1 MVCWHERTAW
11 RNRCREK
18 HDGDLYFWYGRCRSG
33 KRWFWAAQQHRVHG
47 DGVSDHGWAATD
59 DQALADARAAVI
71 RMTGD
76 NTAFATLH
84 HGLATSALK
93 SINAEKRKE
102 RPPSEA
108 TDAKPIEYLYGETWD
123 EEMVHSVVAFQV
135 TKKTAKRI
143 YYIRRERIPGD
154 VEIGFVDR
162 QKLEAKGDV
171 YRAGRWW
178 DTDARLYL
186 EPPEREQRQAAPDLA
201 QLKAEMTAAHP
212 DRGGTN
218 EAFIAAHQRYKRALA
233 AQSVATP

>member
-1 MVCWHERTAW
+1 MICWHAPYD
-11 RNRCREK
+11 RCSAK
-18 HDGDLYFWYGRCRSG
+18 HHGEQHFYYGRCRSG
-33 KRWFWAAQQHRVHG
+33 QRWFWAVREF
-47 DGVSDHGWAATD
+47 DGEHAHGWASTD
-59 DQALADARAAVI
+59 DEALDEARAAVV
-71 RMTGD
+71 RLAAGRPA
-76 NTAFATLH
+76 TAFVQHAHATD
-84 HGLATSALK
+84 ALK
-93 SINAEKRKE
+93 AINAEKRKT
-102 RPPSEA
+102 RPASGTSEA
-108 TDAKPIEYLYGETWD
+108 TAVEYLYGETWD

-186 EPPEREQRQAAPDLA
+186 EPPEREQRQGALDLA